1 MSHEPIILNGK
12 KVAEDLGFALK
23 VRADELKQEGESP
36 HLYIVNNPYD
46 PAGEVYIR
54 QKMKMAERIGITIEC
69 ISFHD
74 VFKYGVDNSP
84 IIVQLPTHNPEDLEH
99 LAEYY
104 VNQWKDVDGFLNHF
118 NISYLASGRKP
129 AMKPCTPMG
138 IITLLKYYS
147 IRMDSAMVTII
158 GRSNIVGR
166 PLAHMFEQENA
177 TVALCHSK
185 TRGCDLMR
193 LVGMSDIVVAATG
206 VRNLL
211 TWDDAKKYGWDVANT
226 VFVDVG
232 MNRDE
237 NGKLCGDID
246 PELLAH
252 SKAYTPVPGGVG
264 PMTVVS
270 LMSNVLDY
278 YKED

>member
-1 MSHEPIILNGK
+1 
-12 KVAEDLGFALK
+12 
-23 VRADELKQEGESP
+23 
-36 HLYIVNNPYD
+36 
-46 PAGEVYIR
+46 
-54 QKMKMAERIGITIEC
+54 
-69 ISFHD
+69 
-74 VFKYGVDNSP
+74 
-84 IIVQLPTHNPEDLEH
+84 
-99 LAEYY
+99 
-104 VNQWKDVDGFLNHF
+104 
-118 NISYLASGRKP
+118 
-129 AMKPCTPMG
+129 
-138 IITLLKYYS
+138 
-147 IRMDSAMVTII
+147 
-158 GRSNIVGR
+158 
-166 PLAHMFEQENA
+166 
-177 TVALCHSK
+177 
-185 TRGCDLMR
+185 MR